1 MRISDWSSDVCSSDL
16 TAEQESF
23 EFDDIGGPPLV
34 SVNRGFTAPVIIEHA
49 RDADEL
55 ALIARIEDD
64 PFLRYQALQQLMLRS
79 LVEGASGGIATTRD
93 IVDAVATTLS
103 DASLDPAF
111 IAEAISLPG
120 EMLVAAALER
130 VDPEA
135 LWRARYA
142 IARTTGET

>member
-1 MRISDWSSDVCSSDL
+1 
-16 TAEQESF
+16 
-23 EFDDIGGPPLV
+23 
-34 SVNRGFTAPVIIEHA
+34 
-49 RDADEL
+49 
-55 ALIARIEDD
+55 
-64 PFLRYQALQQLMLRS
+64 MLRS

-120 EMLVAAALER
+120 EMLVAAELDR

-135 LWRARYA
+135 VWRARYA
-142 IARTTGET
+142 IAKTIGDRKRVVEGKSVSVRVDPGGRRSIKKK

>member
-1 MRISDWSSDVCSSDL
+1 
-16 TAEQESF
+16 
-23 EFDDIGGPPLV
+23 
-34 SVNRGFTAPVIIEHA
+34 
-49 RDADEL
+49 
-55 ALIARIEDD
+55 
-64 PFLRYQALQQLMLRS
+64 MLRS

-120 EMLVAAALER
+120 EMLVAAELDR

-135 LWRARYA
+135 VWRARYA
-142 IARTTGET
+142 IAKTIGGELEHAWRKIRRAGVTPHDSRDPAAKGRRRLSHVALAPLTTPRADT